1 MTPDLS
7 EPTFAGREVSRIQI
21 EGEVLHRVAPKTPAP
36 PLGET
41 APELLEQV
49 EARLATMVEQAY
61 AMRAEVLR
69 MHTEVAKLRAL
80 VRVRPRVP
88 RRLWFRHNVKQLLGL
103 NVVLGKLITDAPR
116 DLRVPRRYH
125 RKPALK
131 NPPTISIATP
141 SFNQG
146 VFLEQTIHSVL
157 SQEYPRLEYVVQD
170 GGSTDTTAE
179 VLELHRAKLHRCESR
194 KDNGQSHAINLG
206 LAGTTGEI
214 MAYLNSDDL
223 LLPGTLHYVAK
234 YFEKHPEVDAV
245 YGHRV
250 VIDEKGYEIGRW
262 VLPPHDDAVLK
273 WADYVPQETLF
284 WRRRIWD
291 KVGGIDDRFRFAM
304 DWDLLLRFQAAG
316 AKMVRL
322 PRFLGAFRVHTSSK
336 TMNQVSSGGIDEMA
350 ELRLRAH
357 GRVVTPLEVQAG
369 LRRYHGWHVLHNR
382 LYRLGLLRY

>member
-1 MTPDLS
+1 MKL
-7 EPTFAGREVSRIQI
+7 EP
-21 EGEVLHRVAPKTPAP
+21 PKP

-41 APELLEQV
+41 TPELLEQV
-49 EARLATMVEQAY
+49 EARLATMIEQAY
-61 AMRAEVLR
+61 AMRHEVLL
-69 MHTEVAKLRAL
+69 MHTEVARLRTL
-80 VRVRPRVP
+80 VRPRLP
-88 RRLWFRHNVKQLLGL
+88 WKFWLRHQVKQRLGL
-103 NVVLGKLITDAPR
+103 HVVLGKLNFTDAPR
-116 DLRVPRRYH
+116 DLRVPRRY
-125 RKPALK
+125 RRTPALK
-131 NPPTISIATP
+131 NPPTVSIATP

-157 SQEYPRLEYVVQD
+157 SQGYPRLEYVVQD

-179 VLELHRAKLHRCESR
+179 VLERHRARLHRCESR

-223 LLPGTLHYVAK
+223 LLPGALHYVAK
-234 YFEKHPEVDAV
+234 YFQKHPDVDVV

-250 VIDEKGYEIGRW
+250 VIDEKGYELGRW

-284 WRRRIWD
+284 WRRRLWD

-304 DWDLLLRFQAAG
+304 DWDLLLRFQDAG

-336 TMNQVSSGGIDEMA
+336 TMNQVSSGGIEEMA
-350 ELRLRAH
+350 KLRLRSH
-357 GRVVTPLEVQAG
+357 GREVTPLEIQAG
-369 LRRYHGWHVLHNR
+369 LRRYHAWHVFHNR